1 MGKLTFHPVKSL
13 QSDPK
18 LRMLCLFGIEGF
30 LLQYA
35 VSLYSLAN
43 NLYATNLGA
52 TDTQIGLVQ
61 MVPNMV
67 AGICMI
73 PVGFLANRTKTSRTV
88 PFVLALFLSAAYFAY
103 GSVPLFGEHRMTAFF
118 VFLGMTVGGIALYN
132 AQWQTFFG
140 DAVEPG
146 LRNSVFTFR
155 SRCLFFV
162 GIVVP
167 LLCGNIMT
175 LMPDT
180 EGKLIVLRI
189 FFYIAGVCMLL
200 QALVLR
206 RIPCPPRKAEEK
218 QEMGLKMFPE
228 ALNQMVRSKP
238 FRGFFICIML
248 FYLSWHLDWSLWYI
262 AETKYAGMNEAQLSF
277 FQALCSICQMIFIGF
292 FSKLCRR
299 KSEHFTIIFVCAGL
313 LLCPITVASMT
324 LLPQSARMPYFMIL
338 ALIGNIPQGATNMC
352 VVQLLLQAT
361 PKKKPRAYHQ
371 HLHAIC
377 DAEQLAF
384 AVLRRFGL
392 HDTRRERHGNLHSER
407 DRICGT
413 LWGADYDDPPLP
425 HDEAPRRLVPP
436 AVRGVRRNVWLL
448 FYTMLKTLRRKSS
461 FPRCAESCT

>member
-1 MGKLTFHPVKSL
+1 MGKFTFHPVKSL

-118 VFLGMTVGGIALYN
+118 VFLGMTVGGIA
-132 AQWQTFFG
+132 
-140 DAVEPG
+140 
-146 LRNSVFTFR
+146 
-155 SRCLFFV
+155 
-162 GIVVP
+162 
-167 LLCGNIMT
+167 
-175 LMPDT
+175 
-180 EGKLIVLRI
+180 LRI

-361 PKKKPRAYHQ
+361 PKKNRALIISIYT
-371 HLHAIC
+371 LFVTLSNSLLPFFGVSVYTALGANDTAIFTVNVIES
-377 DAEQLAF
+377 AA
-384 AVLRRFGL
+384 RFGVL
-392 HDTRRERHGNLHSER
+392 IMMILRYRMMKRRGDLFR
-407 DRICGT
+407 
-413 LWGADYDDPPLP
+413 PLC
-425 HDEAPRRLVPP
+425 E
-436 AVRGVRRNVWLL
+436 
-448 FYTMLKTLRRKSS
+448 
-461 FPRCAESCT
+461 E

>member
-1 MGKLTFHPVKSL
+1 MGKFTFHPVKSL

-118 VFLGMTVGGIALYN
+118 VFLGMTVGGITLYN

-228 ALNQMVRSKP
+228 ALNQMARSKP

-248 FYLSWHLDWSLWYI
+248 FYLSWHLDWKPLVHSGDKICRYERSA
-262 AETKYAGMNEAQLSF
+262 AELFSGFVFHLPDDLHRLFLETVPPQIRAFYNHFCVRRLAALPHYGGFYDVAAAKRAYAVFYDSGAHRQHS
-277 FQALCSICQMIFIGF
+277 AGCD
-292 FSKLCRR
+292 
-299 KSEHFTIIFVCAGL
+299 EHVRGTATFAGD
-313 LLCPITVASMT
+313 AE
-324 LLPQSARMPYFMIL
+324 
-338 ALIGNIPQGATNMC
+338 
-352 VVQLLLQAT
+352 
-361 PKKKPRAYHQ
+361 KKPRAYHQ
-371 HLHAIC
+371 HLHAVC
-377 DAEQLAF
+377 DAE
-384 AVLRRFGL
+384 
-392 HDTRRERHGNLHSER
+392 
-407 DRICGT
+407 
-413 LWGADYDDPPLP
+413 
-425 HDEAPRRLVPP
+425 
-436 AVRGVRRNVWLL
+436 
-448 FYTMLKTLRRKSS
+448 
-461 FPRCAESCT
+461 

>member
-1 MGKLTFHPVKSL
+1 MGKFTFHPVKSL

-88 PFVLALFLSAAYFAY
+88 PFILALFLSAAYFAY

-167 LLCGNIMT
+167 LLCGNVMT

-189 FFYIAGVCMLL
+189 FFYIA
-200 QALVLR
+200 A
-206 RIPCPPRKAEEK
+206 
-218 QEMGLKMFPE
+218 
-228 ALNQMVRSKP
+228 
-238 FRGFFICIML
+238 
-248 FYLSWHLDWSLWYI
+248 
-262 AETKYAGMNEAQLSF
+262 YACF
-277 FQALCSICQMIFIGF
+277 
-292 FSKLCRR
+292 CRR
-299 KSEHFTIIFVCAGL
+299 LCCA
-313 LLCPITVASMT
+313 AS
-324 LLPQSARMPYFMIL
+324 P
-338 ALIGNIPQGATNMC
+338 
-352 VVQLLLQAT
+352 
-361 PKKKPRAYHQ
+361 
-371 HLHAIC
+371 
-377 DAEQLAF
+377 
-384 AVLRRFGL
+384 
-392 HDTRRERHGNLHSER
+392 
-407 DRICGT
+407 
-413 LWGADYDDPPLP
+413 
-425 HDEAPRRLVPP
+425 
-436 AVRGVRRNVWLL
+436 VRRA
-448 FYTMLKTLRRKSS
+448 RRKKS
-461 FPRCAESCT
+461 RRWD

>member
-1 MGKLTFHPVKSL
+1 MDKFTFHPIKSL
-13 QSDPK
+13 RSDPK

-35 VSLYSLAN
+35 VSLYTLAN

-338 ALIGNIPQGATNMC
+338 ALIGNIPQGATSMC

-371 HLHAIC
+371 HLHAVC

-392 HDTRRERHGNLHSER
+392 HGARRERHGNLHGER
-407 DRICGT
+407 DRICGA
-413 LWGADYDDPPLP
+413 LWGADYDDPALP
-425 HDEAPRRLVPP
+425 HDETPRRLVPP

-461 FPRCAESCT
+461 FLHCAESCT

>member
-1 MGKLTFHPVKSL
+1 MGKFTFHPVKSL

-140 DAVEPG
+140 DAVEPD

-167 LLCGNIMT
+167 LLCGNVMT

-180 EGKLIVLRI
+180 DGKLIVLRI

-248 FYLSWHLDWSLWYI
+248 FLPFVAPGLEPLVHSGDKICRHERSA
-262 AETKYAGMNEAQLSF
+262 AEL

-324 LLPQSARMPYFMIL
+324 LLPQSARIAVFYDSGSHRQHS
-338 ALIGNIPQGATNMC
+338 AGCDEHVRGTATF
-352 VVQLLLQAT
+352 AGDAE
-361 PKKKPRAYHQ
+361 KEPRAYHQ
-371 HLHAIC
+371 HLHAVC
-377 DAEQLAF
+377 DAE
-384 AVLRRFGL
+384 
-392 HDTRRERHGNLHSER
+392 
-407 DRICGT
+407 
-413 LWGADYDDPPLP
+413 
-425 HDEAPRRLVPP
+425 
-436 AVRGVRRNVWLL
+436 
-448 FYTMLKTLRRKSS
+448 
-461 FPRCAESCT
+461 

>member
-1 MGKLTFHPVKSL
+1 MGKFTFHPVKSL

-35 VSLYSLAN
+35 VSLYTLAN

-167 LLCGNIMT
+167 LLCGNVMT
-175 LMPDT
+175 H
-180 EGKLIVLRI
+180 
-189 FFYIAGVCMLL
+189 FLL
-200 QALVLR
+200 
-206 RIPCPPRKAEEK
+206 
-218 QEMGLKMFPE
+218 
-228 ALNQMVRSKP
+228 
-238 FRGFFICIML
+238 
-248 FYLSWHLDWSLWYI
+248 Y
-262 AETKYAGMNEAQLSF
+262 
-277 FQALCSICQMIFIGF
+277 
-292 FSKLCRR
+292 CRR
-299 KSEHFTIIFVCAGL
+299 MHAFAGACAAPHPLSAAQGGGKAGDGTENVHGSFEPDGTQQAVPRLFHLHHAVLPFVAPGLEPLVHSGDKICRYERSAAELFSGFVFHLPDDLHRLFLETVPPQIRAFYNHFCMRGL
-313 LLCPITVASMT
+313 ALCPITVASMT

-361 PKKKPRAYHQ
+361 PKKNRALIISIYT
-371 HLHAIC
+371 LFVTLSNSLLPFFGVSVYTALGANDTAIFTVNVIES
-377 DAEQLAF
+377 AA
-384 AVLRRFGL
+384 RFGVL
-392 HDTRRERHGNLHSER
+392 IMMILRYRMMKRRGDLFR
-407 DRICGT
+407 
-413 LWGADYDDPPLP
+413 PLC
-425 HDEAPRRLVPP
+425 E
-436 AVRGVRRNVWLL
+436 
-448 FYTMLKTLRRKSS
+448 
-461 FPRCAESCT
+461 E

>member
-1 MGKLTFHPVKSL
+1 MGKFTFHPVKSL
-13 QSDPK
+13 QSDQK

-35 VSLYSLAN
+35 VSLYTLAN

-167 LLCGNIMT
+167 LLCGNVMT

-189 FFYIAGVCMLL
+189 FFYTAGVCMLL

-324 LLPQSARMPYFMIL
+324 LLPQSVRMPYFMIL
-338 ALIGNIPQGATNMC
+338 ALIGNIPQGATSMC

-361 PKKKPRAYHQ
+361 PKKNRALIISIYT
-371 HLHAIC
+371 LFVTLSNSLLPFFGVSVYTALGANDTAIFTVNVIES
-377 DAEQLAF
+377 AA
-384 AVLRRFGL
+384 RFGVL
-392 HDTRRERHGNLHSER
+392 IMMILRYRMMKRRGDLFR
-407 DRICGT
+407 
-413 LWGADYDDPPLP
+413 PLC
-425 HDEAPRRLVPP
+425 E
-436 AVRGVRRNVWLL
+436 
-448 FYTMLKTLRRKSS
+448 
-461 FPRCAESCT
+461 E

>member
-1 MGKLTFHPVKSL
+1 MGKFTFHPVKLL

-218 QEMGLKMFPE
+218 QEMGLKLFPE
-228 ALNQMVRSKP
+228 ALNQMVRS
-238 FRGFFICIML
+238 
-248 FYLSWHLDWSLWYI
+248 
-262 AETKYAGMNEAQLSF
+262 
-277 FQALCSICQMIFIGF
+277 
-292 FSKLCRR
+292 
-299 KSEHFTIIFVCAGL
+299 
-313 LLCPITVASMT
+313 
-324 LLPQSARMPYFMIL
+324 
-338 ALIGNIPQGATNMC
+338 
-352 VVQLLLQAT
+352 
-361 PKKKPRAYHQ
+361 
-371 HLHAIC
+371 
-377 DAEQLAF
+377 
-384 AVLRRFGL
+384 
-392 HDTRRERHGNLHSER
+392 
-407 DRICGT
+407 
-413 LWGADYDDPPLP
+413 
-425 HDEAPRRLVPP
+425 
-436 AVRGVRRNVWLL
+436 
-448 FYTMLKTLRRKSS
+448 
-461 FPRCAESCT
+461 

>member
-1 MGKLTFHPVKSL
+1 M
-13 QSDPK
+13 
-18 LRMLCLFGIEGF
+18 
-30 LLQYA
+30 
-35 VSLYSLAN
+35 
-43 NLYATNLGA
+43 
-52 TDTQIGLVQ
+52 
-61 MVPNMV
+61 
-67 AGICMI
+67 
-73 PVGFLANRTKTSRTV
+73 
-88 PFVLALFLSAAYFAY
+88 
-103 GSVPLFGEHRMTAFF
+103 
-118 VFLGMTVGGIALYN
+118 FLGMTVGGIALYN

-189 FFYIAGVCMLL
+189 FFYAAGVCMLL

-361 PKKKPRAYHQ
+361 PKKNRALIISIYT
-371 HLHAIC
+371 LFVTLSNSLLPFFGVSVYTALGANDTAIFTVNVIES
-377 DAEQLAF
+377 AA
-384 AVLRRFGL
+384 RFGVL
-392 HDTRRERHGNLHSER
+392 IMMILRYRMMKRRGDLFR
-407 DRICGT
+407 
-413 LWGADYDDPPLP
+413 PLC
-425 HDEAPRRLVPP
+425 E
-436 AVRGVRRNVWLL
+436 
-448 FYTMLKTLRRKSS
+448 
-461 FPRCAESCT
+461 E

>member
-1 MGKLTFHPVKSL
+1 MDKFTFHPIKSL
-13 QSDPK
+13 RSDPK

-35 VSLYSLAN
+35 VSLYTLAN

-132 AQWQTFFG
+132 AQW
-140 DAVEPG
+140 
-146 LRNSVFTFR
+146 
-155 SRCLFFV
+155 
-162 GIVVP
+162 

-338 ALIGNIPQGATNMC
+338 ALIGNIPQGATSMC

-361 PKKKPRAYHQ
+361 PKKNRALIISIYT
-371 HLHAIC
+371 LFVTLSNSLLPFFGVSVYTALGANDTAIFTVNVIES
-377 DAEQLAF
+377 AA
-384 AVLRRFGL
+384 RFGVL
-392 HDTRRERHGNLHSER
+392 IMMILRYRMMKRRGDLFR
-407 DRICGT
+407 
-413 LWGADYDDPPLP
+413 PLC
-425 HDEAPRRLVPP
+425 E
-436 AVRGVRRNVWLL
+436 
-448 FYTMLKTLRRKSS
+448 
-461 FPRCAESCT
+461 E

>member
-1 MGKLTFHPVKSL
+1 MGKFTFHPVKSL

-35 VSLYSLAN
+35 VSLYTLAN
-43 NLYATNLGA
+43 NLYAGRILARRTRRSCADGSEHGGGHLY
-52 TDTQIGLVQ
+52 
-61 MVPNMV
+61 
-67 AGICMI
+67 
-73 PVGFLANRTKTSRTV
+73 GFPWDSLRTV
-88 PFVLALFLSAAYFAY
+88 RRRAARYRGWRAVLSAAYFAY

-140 DAVEPG
+140 DAVE
-146 LRNSVFTFR
+146 RTCATACSR
-155 SRCLFFV
+155 SAAGCLFFV
-162 GIVVP
+162 GH
-167 LLCGNIMT
+167 CGAAFVRQYHDA

-206 RIPCPPRKAEEK
+206 AASLSRAQGGGK

-262 AETKYAGMNEAQLSF
+262 AETKICRYERSAAELFSGFVFHLPDDLHRLFLEAG
-277 FQALCSICQMIFIGF
+277 
-292 FSKLCRR
+292 RR
-299 KSEHFTIIFVCAGL
+299 KSEHFTIIFRMRGL
-313 LLCPITVASMT
+313 TALPHYGGFMT

-361 PKKKPRAYHQ
+361 PKNRALIISIYT
-371 HLHAIC
+371 LFVT
-377 DAEQLAF
+377 LSNSLLPF
-384 AVLRRFGL
+384 FGV
-392 HDTRRERHGNLHSER
+392 S
-407 DRICGT
+407 
-413 LWGADYDDPPLP
+413 
-425 HDEAPRRLVPP
+425 V
-436 AVRGVRRNVWLL
+436 
-448 FYTMLKTLRRKSS
+448 
-461 FPRCAESCT
+461 

>member
-1 MGKLTFHPVKSL
+1 MGKFTFHPVKSL

-35 VSLYSLAN
+35 VSLYTLAN

-140 DAVEPG
+140 DAVEPD

-167 LLCGNIMT
+167 LLCGNVMT

-180 EGKLIVLRI
+180 DGKLLVLRI

-238 FRGFFICIML
+238 FR
-248 FYLSWHLDWSLWYI
+248 
-262 AETKYAGMNEAQLSF
+262 
-277 FQALCSICQMIFIGF
+277 GF

-361 PKKKPRAYHQ
+361 PKKNRALIISIYT
-371 HLHAIC
+371 LFVTLSNSLLPFFGVSVYTALGANDTAIFTVNVIES
-377 DAEQLAF
+377 AARFGVLIMM
-384 AVLRRFGL
+384 VLRYRMMK
-392 HDTRRERHGNLHSER
+392 RRGDLFR
-407 DRICGT
+407 
-413 LWGADYDDPPLP
+413 PLC
-425 HDEAPRRLVPP
+425 E
-436 AVRGVRRNVWLL
+436 
-448 FYTMLKTLRRKSS
+448 
-461 FPRCAESCT
+461 E

>member
-1 MGKLTFHPVKSL
+1 MGKFTFHPVKSL

-88 PFVLALFLSAAYFAY
+88 PFILALFLSAAYFAY

-167 LLCGNIMT
+167 LLCGNVMT

-262 AETKYAGMNEAQLSF
+262 AETKICRHERSAAELFSGFVFHLPDDLHRLFLEAVPPQIRAFYNHFCMRGLAALPHYGGFYDVAAAKRAYAVFYDSGSHRQHSAG
-277 FQALCSICQMIFIGF
+277 CD
-292 FSKLCRR
+292 
-299 KSEHFTIIFVCAGL
+299 EHVRGTATFAGD
-313 LLCPITVASMT
+313 AE
-324 LLPQSARMPYFMIL
+324 
-338 ALIGNIPQGATNMC
+338 
-352 VVQLLLQAT
+352 
-361 PKKKPRAYHQ
+361 KEPRAYHQ
-371 HLHAIC
+371 HLHAVC
-377 DAEQLAF
+377 DAE
-384 AVLRRFGL
+384 
-392 HDTRRERHGNLHSER
+392 
-407 DRICGT
+407 
-413 LWGADYDDPPLP
+413 
-425 HDEAPRRLVPP
+425 
-436 AVRGVRRNVWLL
+436 
-448 FYTMLKTLRRKSS
+448 
-461 FPRCAESCT
+461 

>member
-1 MGKLTFHPVKSL
+1 MGKFTFHPVKSL

-167 LLCGNIMT
+167 LLCGNVMT

-189 FFYIAGVCMLL
+189 FFYIAGACAAPHPLSAA
-200 QALVLR
+200 QGG
-206 RIPCPPRKAEEK
+206 RKAGDGTENVPGSFEPDGT
-218 QEMGLKMFPE
+218 QQAVPRLFHLHHAVLPFVAPGLEPLVHSGDKICRYERSAAELFSGFVFHLPDDLHRLFLETVPPQIRAFYNHFCMRRLA
-228 ALNQMVRSKP
+228 ALPHYGGFYDVAAAKRAYAVLYDSGAHRQHSAGCDEHVRGTAT
-238 FRGFFICIML
+238 F
-248 FYLSWHLDWSLWYI
+248 
-262 AETKYAGMNEAQLSF
+262 AGDTE
-277 FQALCSICQMIFIGF
+277 
-292 FSKLCRR
+292 
-299 KSEHFTIIFVCAGL
+299 
-313 LLCPITVASMT
+313 
-324 LLPQSARMPYFMIL
+324 
-338 ALIGNIPQGATNMC
+338 
-352 VVQLLLQAT
+352 
-361 PKKKPRAYHQ
+361 KKPRAYHQ
-371 HLHAIC
+371 HLHAVC
-377 DAEQLAF
+377 DAE
-384 AVLRRFGL
+384 
-392 HDTRRERHGNLHSER
+392 
-407 DRICGT
+407 
-413 LWGADYDDPPLP
+413 
-425 HDEAPRRLVPP
+425 
-436 AVRGVRRNVWLL
+436 
-448 FYTMLKTLRRKSS
+448 
-461 FPRCAESCT
+461 

>member
-1 MGKLTFHPVKSL
+1 MGKFTFHPVKSL

-35 VSLYSLAN
+35 VSLYTLAN

-140 DAVEPG
+140 DAVEPD

-206 RIPCPPRKAEEK
+206 RIPCPP
-218 QEMGLKMFPE
+218 PE
-228 ALNQMVRSKP
+228 GWRH
-238 FRGFFICIML
+238 GC
-248 FYLSWHLDWSLWYI
+248 LSWRLVLIYSIHSINKMSNPGPLRQTGNTNPRRFI
-262 AETKYAGMNEAQLSF
+262 NAGGSF
-277 FQALCSICQMIFIGF
+277 FLYRPGRPPKPPPPPGAMPPPAPPAAEPSLRT
-292 FSKLCRR
+292 LVTTPER
-299 KSEHFTIIFVCAGL
+299 V
-313 LLCPITVASMT
+313 TVES
-324 LLPQSARMPYFMIL
+324 SAEPDRVPD
-338 ALIGNIPQGATNMC
+338 A
-352 VVQLLLQAT
+352 
-361 PKKKPRAYHQ
+361 AYP
-371 HLHAIC
+371 LM
-377 DAEQLAF
+377 
-384 AVLRRFGL
+384 
-392 HDTRRERHGNLHSER
+392 S
-407 DRICGT
+407 
-413 LWGADYDDPPLP
+413 PPLQ
-425 HDEAPRRLVPP
+425 VPP
-436 AVRGVRRNVWLL
+436 LYRV
-448 FYTMLKTLRRKSS
+448 
-461 FPRCAESCT
+461 